1 MNEKRKNKLKYIS
14 TGTNV
19 NRHDLQWE
27 ELLEITELLMREAK
41 QYRMYDLLTRLE
53 FLRRSINSNKANKK
67 LVRVTQTKIEKM
79 QNELANE
86 LQKRGEKTR

>member
-19 NRHDLQWE
+19 NRNDLQWE
-27 ELLEITELLMREAK
+27 ELLGITELLMREAK

>member
-27 ELLEITELLMREAK
+27 ELLGITELLMREAK
-41 QYRMYDLLTRLE
+41 RYRMYDLLTRLE
-53 FLRRSINSNKANKK
+53 FLRRSINNNKANKK

>member
-1 MNEKRKNKLKYIS
+1 MNEKRQNKLKYIS

-27 ELLEITELLMREAK
+27 ELLGITELLMCEAK

-53 FLRRSINSNKANKK
+53 FLRRSINNNKANKK

>member
-14 TGTNV
+14 AGTNV

-27 ELLEITELLMREAK
+27 ELLGITELLMCEAK

-53 FLRRSINSNKANKK
+53 FLRRSINNNKANKK

>member
-27 ELLEITELLMREAK
+27 ELLGITELLMCEAK

>member
-1 MNEKRKNKLKYIS
+1 MNEKRQNKLKYIS

-27 ELLEITELLMREAK
+27 ELLGITELLMREAK

-53 FLRRSINSNKANKK
+53 FLHRSINSNKANKK

>member
-27 ELLEITELLMREAK
+27 ELLGITELLMHEAK

-53 FLRRSINSNKANKK
+53 FLHRSINSNKANKK

>member
-1 MNEKRKNKLKYIS
+1 MNEKRQNKLKYIS

-27 ELLEITELLMREAK
+27 ELLGITELLMREAK
-41 QYRMYDLLTRLE
+41 RYRMYDLLTRLE
-53 FLRRSINSNKANKK
+53 FLRRSINNNKANKK

>member
-27 ELLEITELLMREAK
+27 ELLGITELLMHEAK

-53 FLRRSINSNKANKK
+53 FLRRSINNNKANKK